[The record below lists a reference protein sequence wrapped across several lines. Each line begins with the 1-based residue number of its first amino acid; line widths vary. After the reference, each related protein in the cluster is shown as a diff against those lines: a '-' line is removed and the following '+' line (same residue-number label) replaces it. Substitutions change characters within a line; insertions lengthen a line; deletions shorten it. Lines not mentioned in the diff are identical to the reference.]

1 MTKLELAK
9 LIAKYERK
17 LKLAKTRYLKEGEVI
32 GFEKASKIQHY
43 CKSCGKLLKER
54 R

>member
-1 MTKLELAK
+1 MTKLTD

-32 GFEKASKIQHY
+32 GFEKASKIKHY
-43 CKSCGKLLKER
+43 CESCGKLLKAR
-54 R
+54 